1 MLYDA
6 FICHASEDKDP
17 FVREFANE
25 LKANHVE
32 VWYDEFSLRLGDS
45 LRQAI
50 DRGLANSRFGIVV
63 LSPAFFSKNWPQRE
77 LDGLVQREMSGGE
90 KVILP
95 VWHNVTRDEVENYSL
110 PLAARVATRT
120 LLGMAKVVENV
131 VAVIKP
137 EGSPLVI
144 ARDILLAEGMTP
156 PVVTDKYWLRVAEAS
171 NRVDAMGAV
180 IPESSAW
187 GRWSF
192 PLPAKEEN
200 AEAWGERLAWAAM
213 QDEWTSVAESRPI
226 TLITAPKELHE
237 FLLTSPGL
245 LDACAIFPELA
256 AEYAPQLTIPGFE
269 GPLKDVIEEAYQTSL
284 TEYEVKASLRE
295 SAGAGLAVKERL
307 PACDVVWCLR
317 HPNFGNYKIETVL
330 HSYFHPDGVFGP
342 PVDYY
347 EGADHLFWLLSSQ
360 SEWLPTGIRKVLT
373 DGMREWGREWLWG
386 DYFPHRGDNGGWQHC
401 GALGKEVS
409 RASDGRGKA
418 RFVTDITADLI
429 GRINSAREK
438 LGLPEDPSVLFDR
451 FVQGNFLQAA
461 VLSERRLDR
470 HRRGSTSK
478 PKKKQS

>member
-17 FVREFANE
+17 FVRQFANE

-32 VWYDEFSLRLGDS
+32 VWYDEFSLKLGDS
-45 LRQAI
+45 LRKAI
-50 DRGLANSRFGIVV
+50 DKGLANSRFGIVV

-95 VWHNVTRDEVENYSL
+95 VWHNVTKEEVENYSL
-110 PLAARVATRT
+110 PLAARVATNT
-120 LLGMAKVVENV
+120 SLGMPKVVADV
-131 VAVIKP
+131 VTVVKP
-137 EGSPLVI
+137 EGSPLVV

-156 PVVTDKYWLRVAEAS
+156 PVVTDKYWLKVAEAS

-192 PLPAKEEN
+192 PLPAKEEH
-200 AEAWGERLAWAAM
+200 AKAWGKRLAWAAM
-213 QDEWTSVAESRPI
+213 QDEWTTVAESRPI
-226 TLITAPKELHE
+226 TLITAPEELHE
-237 FLLTSPGL
+237 FLISSPGL
-245 LDACAIFPELA
+245 LDACAFFPELV

-269 GPLKDVIEEAYQTSL
+269 GPLKEVIEEAYQASL
-284 TEYEVKASLRE
+284 AEHEAKASRGSPTGTGLTADE
-295 SAGAGLAVKERL
+295 SP

-317 HPNFGNYKIETVL
+317 HPNFGHYETETVL

-347 EGADHLFWLLSSQ
+347 EGVDHLFWLLSSQ
-360 SEWLPTGIRKVLT
+360 SGWLPPRVREVLT

-386 DYFPHRGDNGGWQHC
+386 DSFPHRGDKGDWKHS
-401 GALGKEVS
+401 GALGKEIS

-418 RFVTDITADLI
+418 RFTTDVEADLL

-438 LGLPEDPSVLFDR
+438 LGLPEDASVLFDR
-451 FVQGNFLQAA
+451 FVQGDFLQGA
-461 VLSERRLDR
+461 VLSERRLSKG
-470 HRRGSTSK
+470 RRGPTSK
-478 PKKKQS
+478 RKKKQS

>member
-1 MLYDA
+1 MLYDV

-17 FVREFANE
+17 FVRQFANE
-25 LKANHVE
+25 LKANHIE
-32 VWYDEFSLRLGDS
+32 VWYDEFSLKLGDS

-50 DRGLANSRFGIVV
+50 DKGLANSRFGIVV

-95 VWHNVTRDEVENYSL
+95 VWHKVTKEEVENYSL
-110 PLAARVATRT
+110 PLAARVATKT
-120 LLGMAKVVENV
+120 FLGMAKVVADV
-131 VAVIKP
+131 VGVVKP

-156 PVVTDKYWLRVAEAS
+156 PVVTDKYWLKVAEAS

-213 QDEWTSVAESRPI
+213 QDAWTIVAESRPI
-226 TLITAPKELHE
+226 TLITAPEELHA
-237 FLLTSPGL
+237 FLLSSPGL

-269 GPLKDVIEEAYQTSL
+269 GPLKNVIEEAYQTSL
-284 TEYEVKASLRE
+284 DEYEANASRRQ
-295 SAGAGLAVKERL
+295 SSGTGLAADERP

-317 HPNFGNYKIETVL
+317 HPNLGNYEIETVL

-360 SEWLPTGIRKVLT
+360 SEWLPPRVRKVLT
-373 DGMREWGREWLWG
+373 EGMRNWGREWLWG
-386 DYFPHRGDNGGWQHC
+386 DYFPHRGDRGGWQHW
-401 GALGKEVS
+401 GMLGKEVS

-418 RFVTDITADLI
+418 RFTTDIKADLL
-429 GRINSAREK
+429 GRIASAREK
-438 LGLPEDPSVLFDR
+438 LGLPEDASVLFDR
-451 FVQGNFLQAA
+451 FVQGDFMQAA
-461 VLSERRLDR
+461 VWSERRLGK
-470 HRRGSTSK
+470 RRRRSTSK
-478 PKKKQS
+478 RRKKRS